1 MCKSEPQAKTILLR
15 MLLLG
20 VLIFQ
25 VSCGGDEQ
33 NPAATA
39 SIEPTHSEGTVPL
52 EVRFDVSGDKITQVD
67 WDFGDGVRTTTTG
80 TSSAKHVFT
89 RYGQFTV
96 KAQVRGAEPTTLTH
110 EITVLPDVNLVVT
123 SFAIDR
129 ELTPHSLETVSAII
143 QNIGTSTLQGKGLI
157 HVGYFLSV
165 DPTITVDD
173 IYIGDTSIVLGDS
186 FSRSDVEF
194 GFETLAP
201 RQNYQFD
208 HQLAVKTNIPAGTYY
223 AGAIVD
229 YIDEYTWY
237 RFPRAT
243 DTNEFVFPTHVVVPE
258 SNEADNV
265 RALPAHQVSVI
276 QSTACID
283 DGFEA
288 DDDPNSA
295 KLIGVGESQVHNF
308 CFDNADWLRFQ
319 AVQGSV
325 YKISTFALDAET
337 DTQII
342 LYDRDGRSVLL
353 FHDNLGNVDDETRT
367 FDLESST
374 PPRPESEIVWEAQ
387 RSGTYFI
394 KARTTA
400 CDEDLDDHCDVSP
413 DGVGLSTG
421 YTIRLE

>member
-173 IYIGDTSIVLGDS
+173 IYIGEPPSYWAIRFREVTWNLIG
-186 FSRSDVEF
+186 
-194 GFETLAP
+194 TLAP

-229 YIDEYTWY
+229 YIDENTC
-237 RFPRAT
+237 T
-243 DTNEFVFPTHVVVPE
+243 DFLE
-258 SNEADNV
+258 
-265 RALPAHQVSVI
+265 RRI
-276 QSTACID
+276 QT
-283 DGFEA
+283 
-288 DDDPNSA
+288 
-295 KLIGVGESQVHNF
+295 
-308 CFDNADWLRFQ
+308 
-319 AVQGSV
+319 
-325 YKISTFALDAET
+325 
-337 DTQII
+337 
-342 LYDRDGRSVLL
+342 
-353 FHDNLGNVDDETRT
+353 
-367 FDLESST
+367 SSFS
-374 PPRPESEIVWEAQ
+374 RPMS
-387 RSGTYFI
+387 
-394 KARTTA
+394 
-400 CDEDLDDHCDVSP
+400 
-413 DGVGLSTG
+413 
-421 YTIRLE
+421 